1 MIKSRNSE
9 TDPEYITVLDLQY
22 QNLCTRPMLMLDAN
36 ALGFFKSTSYCH
48 RLNVK
53 LRQLNVVTLLIP
65 DNSHED

>member
-9 TDPEYITVLDLQY
+9 PDPEYITVLDLQY
-22 QNLCTRPMLMLDAN
+22 QNLCTRPLLMLDAN

-53 LRQLNVVTLLIP
+53 LKQLNVVILLIP
-65 DNSHED
+65 DNFHED